1 MSDSPYIKLN
11 PKVFSN
17 QECERILELRRRDS
31 TVDGKLTDF
40 LVFKD
45 EAKGDW
51 VEILQMIEERMMPLL
66 QSFGKEFLSLLP
78 VKHLEISHIGFLN
91 DDFGS
96 FTELHYDWEMVMVKE
111 KLIPKPIVM
120 LIYLTDVE
128 EGGSLFFPV
137 QKVEIKP
144 AIGNTVIFPSNFCF
158 PHLSTPVL
166 KGSKH
171 VCRVTIKLPPKM
183 YQVDSLEI

>member
-11 PKVFSN
+11 EKAFSP
-17 QECERILELRRRDS
+17 QECERILNLRKQDS
-31 TVDGKLTDF
+31 TVDGKLIDF
-40 LVFKD
+40 LVYKE
-45 EAKGDW
+45 EANTHW
-51 VEILQMIEERMMPLL
+51 AEIFRLIESKISPLL
-66 QSFGKEFLSLLP
+66 QSYGKDLLSLLP

-91 DDFGS
+91 DEFGS
-96 FTELHYDWEMVMVKE
+96 FTELHYDWEMVIVKE
-111 KLIPKPIVM
+111 KLIPKPMVI

-128 EGGSLFFPV
+128 EGGSLFFPI

-144 AIGNTVIFPSNFCF
+144 AVGNAVIFPCNFCF

-171 VCRVTIKLPPKM
+171 VCRVTMKIPPKM
-183 YQVDSLEI
+183 YQVDALEI